1 MGEMSESKD
10 TVQLHTFMQDRR
22 TLFCYSGPLTEDL
35 LTTISNPVRHQLSDK
50 ETQEIVATRVFGV
63 FIEQAQNIIRYSH
76 HKTKA
81 TGDSIGTI
89 AISLVDDGF
98 LIEAVNVV
106 DPNKKDVLEATLV
119 DLSLKDQ
126 KELRGLYKQ
135 RLRDG
140 PPEDSSGAGLGFIE
154 MARRVKKFEFDFV
167 ESEEGALFVYRGWVQ

>member
-76 HKTKA
+76 H
-81 TGDSIGTI
+81 
-89 AISLVDDGF
+89 
-98 LIEAVNVV
+98 
-106 DPNKKDVLEATLV
+106 
-119 DLSLKDQ
+119 
-126 KELRGLYKQ
+126 
-135 RLRDG
+135 
-140 PPEDSSGAGLGFIE
+140 
-154 MARRVKKFEFDFV
+154 
-167 ESEEGALFVYRGWVQ
+167 